1 MATKQPFDRLDGETS
16 RAYEAF
22 AVYRDLGVGRTLEKV
37 QVHFNR
43 PSSWYRVIAGWSSDN
58 NWVARA
64 AAYDDYIDAEARKKL
79 DRDAIKRK
87 ASMLQRHAQSGRAL
101 QAFGLQHV
109 QTTKAPA
116 KAADAISA
124 IKAGIEIERKSEGL
138 PEYLIE
144 VMEASDDELARQYNE
159 LLAQIGGTGSRDETA
174 GDASTG
180 SDTASN
186 GDTAPSE

>member
-1 MATKQPFDRLDGETS
+1 MAVKAWERQTDETS
-16 RAYEAF
+16 KAFEAF
-22 AVYRDLGVGRTLEKV
+22 AVYRDLGVNRSTE
-37 QVHFNR
+37 QVSQKLSKSIALINR
-43 PSSWYRVIAGWSSDN
+43 WSSLYD
-58 NWVARA
+58 WVVRA

-138 PEYLIE
+138 PEYLMAI
-144 VMEASDDELARQYNE
+144 METPDDELARQYNE
-159 LLAQIGGTGSRDETA
+159 LIAQISGNRSGDETA
-174 GDASTG
+174 GHDSTG
-180 SDTASN
+180 QDPADHSPT
-186 GDTAPSE
+186 TE